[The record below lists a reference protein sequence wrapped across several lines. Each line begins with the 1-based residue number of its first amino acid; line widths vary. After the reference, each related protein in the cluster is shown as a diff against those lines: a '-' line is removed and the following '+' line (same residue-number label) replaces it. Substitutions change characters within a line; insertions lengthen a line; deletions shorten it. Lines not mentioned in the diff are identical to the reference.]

1 MPGLAFPWSS
11 KIKAV
16 GLIWGNSSMVERSGF
31 NSRFFRYIFLTCR
44 VRIYPIFRY
53 LVPPDALSMLR
64 CVPKSLGYLLVAHL
78 LSAGSA

>member
-31 NSRFFRYIFLTCR
+31 NSRFFRYIFLTMAEER
-44 VRIYPIFRY
+44 GLGFDSR
-53 LVPPDALSMLR
+53 SHQNLR
-64 CVPKSLGYLLVAHL
+64 GQVTIADYVNPANGTGY
-78 LSAGSA
+78 